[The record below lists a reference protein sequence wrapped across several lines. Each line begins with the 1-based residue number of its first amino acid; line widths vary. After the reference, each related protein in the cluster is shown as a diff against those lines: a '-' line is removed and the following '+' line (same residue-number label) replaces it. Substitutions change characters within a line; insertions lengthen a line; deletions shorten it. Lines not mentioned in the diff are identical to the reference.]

1 MLFQSIMH
9 VTFFAKDLDR
19 SIRFYEKLGGKVKMA
34 VKYKAYLDRPE
45 SSFYKGALERQE
57 DYCIVYVEIAPGQFV
72 ELYPKGERQNEH
84 AAFNENLGYSHFAVL
99 VDDIFKARDYL
110 ASQGIEI
117 LIEPKIGNSHTW
129 QLWIADPDD
138 NRIEVMQYTPE
149 SFQVTGHID

>member
-9 VTFFAKDLDR
+9 VTFFAEDLDR

-34 VKYKAYLDRPE
+34 VKYKAYLDKPE
-45 SSFYKGALERQE
+45 SSFYQRALTTPE

-72 ELYPKGERQNEH
+72 ELYPKEEGQEEH
-84 AAFNENLGYSHFAVL
+84 ITFNRDLGYSHFAVL

-110 ASQGIEI
+110 KEQGIPI

-149 SFQVTGHID
+149 SFQMTGHID

>member
-9 VTFFAKDLDR
+9 VTFFAEDLNR

-34 VKYKAYLDRPE
+34 VKYKAYLDQPE
-45 SSFYKGALERQE
+45 SSFYQKALETPE

-72 ELYPKGERQNEH
+72 ELYPKGEEQKEH
-84 AAFNENLGYSHFAVL
+84 IVFNRDTGYSHFAVV

-110 ASQGIEI
+110 TEQGIPI
-117 LIEPKIGNSHTW
+117 LIEPKIGNSRTW

-149 SFQVTGHID
+149 SFQLTGHID

>member
-9 VTFFAKDLDR
+9 VTFFAEDLKR

-45 SSFYKGALERQE
+45 SSFYKGALERPD

-72 ELYPKGERQNEH
+72 ELYPKGEGQKEH
-84 AAFNENLGYSHFAVL
+84 ATFNENLGYSHFAVL